1 MHNQSKTFVNGYR
14 FRIYPTKA
22 HQDNHYKEANMEKVL
37 ECRIGDLCIRRHS
50 VWEESMIDMLREIL
64 VKAET
69 GNKTAE
75 DKLIDCII
83 QVIHEINYLSCPTY
97 ELQDTIK
104 EAIDYLATKGV
115 DIQSVLKTGKSANV

>member
-1 MHNQSKTFVNGYR
+1 MHNQSKTFL
-14 FRIYPTKA
+14 K
-22 HQDNHYKEANMEKVL
+22 HYNIL
-37 ECRIGDLCIRRHS
+37 GDLCIRRHS

-64 VKAET
+64 TKAET

-83 QVIHEINYLSCPTY
+83 QVIHEINYLSCPAY

-115 DIQSVLKTGKSANV
+115 NIQSVLKAGKNANV

>member
-1 MHNQSKTFVNGYR
+1 
-14 FRIYPTKA
+14 
-22 HQDNHYKEANMEKVL
+22 MEKVL
-37 ECRIGDLCIRRHS
+37 ECRIDDLCIRRHS

-69 GNKTAE
+69 GSEVAE

-97 ELQDTIK
+97 GLQNTIK
-104 EAIDYLATKGV
+104 EAIDYLATKGA
-115 DIQSVLKTGKSANV
+115 DIQFVLKTGKSANV